1 MPTATLTRPTR
12 KQYVDYM
19 GTLKGAYG
27 PGRGLSNN
35 DNPFNTWYYGRRV
48 SGNNYAWCAV
58 TECYVENHFNILT
71 INGGKVAYVPN
82 MVSVAHRAGAKVWH
96 KPGSVPKQ
104 GTSWAKP
111 GNKLCYDFN
120 HTGEAEHTGTFI
132 KRLSSTTFLARE
144 GNTASGKGS
153 DVLDDKI
160 RSVHDVLDCIELLGV
175 ADVAT
180 TTPTEEVLKTL
191 LDLGAEQSQTIKAG
205 KRGSLGYELEY
216 TGGDPSKIHS
226 DAKAGERFPS
236 LFPTGGDAPYGVT
249 ATVKL
254 STPPKPGVKLAISQY
269 ERDTNT
275 HERDIRTQG
284 LVAPDDVLHANVRMS
299 DKHKY
304 RVDLIND
311 SDQDVVVEKAY
322 LLIVH

>member
-1 MPTATLTRPTR
+1 MQTALLTRPTR

-19 GTLKGAYG
+19 GSLKGAYG
-27 PGRGLSNN
+27 PGKGLRNN
-35 DNPFNTWYYGRRV
+35 DNQFNTWYYGRRV
-48 SGNNYAWCAV
+48 YGNNYAWCVV
-58 TECYVENHFNILT
+58 TECYVENHFNILA

-82 MVSVAHRAGAKVWH
+82 MVSVAHRVGAQVWH

-111 GNKLCYDFN
+111 GNKVCFDFN
-120 HTGEAEHTGTFI
+120 RTGEAEHTGTFI
-132 KRLSSTTFLARE
+132 KRLSATTFLCRE
-144 GNTASGKGS
+144 GNTSSDKGS
-153 DVLDDKI
+153 DVLDDKP

-180 TTPTEEVLKTL
+180 TTPMEEFLKTL
-191 LDLGAEQSQTIKAG
+191 VDLGAEKPQIIKAG
-205 KRGSLGYELEY
+205 KRSSLGYELEY
-216 TGGDPSKIHS
+216 TGGDTGKIHT
-226 DAKAGERFPS
+226 DMKDGVRFPS

-249 ATVKL
+249 ATVEL
-254 STPPKPGVKLAISQY
+254 SATPNFGVKLAVSQY
-269 ERDTNT
+269 NRDTNDR
-275 HERDIRTQG
+275 ERDIRTQG
-284 LVAPDDVLHANVRMS
+284 LLVANEILSANVRMS